1 MTKKLGI
8 EQAIEIAMEG
18 ELAAHAFYAQAAAEI
33 EDQAGRDLLG
43 RLAAFEQHHY
53 HKLAELARSLRQD
66 HRFIYYEASSTLERF
81 LPSVGRGEAAGSLLE
96 KYRHVPG
103 ILSQAIENEKNAGL
117 RYRLL
122 AEETSD
128 PDGQDMFR
136 KLSEEEGLHLRVLED
151 EFFSLSNKGV
161 WGWSG
166 LYGE

>member
-1 MTKKLGI
+1 MIKELGI
-8 EQAIEIAMEG
+8 EEAIEIAMEG
-18 ELAAHAFYAQAAAEI
+18 ELRAHAFYAQAAVEI
-33 EDQAGRDLLG
+33 QDQAGRDLLG

-53 HKLAELARSLRQD
+53 QKLADLARSLRD
-66 HRFIYYEASSTLERF
+66 GRRFICYEASTLEQF
-81 LPSVGRGEAAGSLLE
+81 APMVARGEAASSLLE
-96 KYRHVPG
+96 QYHDVPG

-122 AEETSD
+122 VEETSD

-136 KLSEEEGLHLRVLED
+136 KLSEEENLHQRILED